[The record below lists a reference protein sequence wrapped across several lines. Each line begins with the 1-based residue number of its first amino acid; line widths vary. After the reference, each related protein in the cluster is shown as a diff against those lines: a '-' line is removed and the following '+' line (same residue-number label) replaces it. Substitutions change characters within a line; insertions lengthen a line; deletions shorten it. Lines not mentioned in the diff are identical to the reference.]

1 MIYFEKEISYFYLLI
16 SLFTFIFILKNVIL
30 ILINYWQLNFG
41 NQIRLRMSNLFFFSY
56 LKQNISFFLDKDKTI
71 LSKYTHGE
79 TNNIKETI
87 FHLGNFYSEIF
98 IILFLVGFI
107 FVFNNSIV
115 ITLLI
120 ACFLIAYLFDSIT
133 KSRLR
138 RAGQERFDR
147 SNITVKVLMDSF
159 KSIRD
164 LKLYNKEEVFF
175 KNFKKNNKIYGQA
188 TVNHGFILNLPRFFF
203 ESIALLF
210 FLFLTILNLKFAN
223 NSDKIFVDLSVLF
236 LITIRLL
243 PSANKVAS
251 AFVGLR
257 YVSHGI
263 SEMVNQYNQITN
275 LNNLHDNKINNK
287 VTKFD
292 KSIKLKSV
300 EFWI

>member
-1 MIYFEKEISYFYLLI
+1 MAIKFWKSNKI
-16 SLFTFIFILKNVIL
+16 KNVK
-30 ILINYWQLNFG
+30 FV
-41 NQIRLRMSNLFFFSY
+41 FFSY

-98 IILFLVGFI
+98 IIFFLVGFI

-188 TVNHGFILNLPRFFF
+188 TVNHGFILNLPRFF
-203 ESIALLF
+203 
-210 FLFLTILNLKFAN
+210 
-223 NSDKIFVDLSVLF
+223 
-236 LITIRLL
+236 
-243 PSANKVAS
+243 
-251 AFVGLR
+251 
-257 YVSHGI
+257 
-263 SEMVNQYNQITN
+263 
-275 LNNLHDNKINNK
+275 
-287 VTKFD
+287 
-292 KSIKLKSV
+292 
-300 EFWI
+300 